1 MINAIIKAIAKA
13 LDEQFNAEADAYE
26 IYDEEIKQDL
36 QEPAFFI
43 QSLNPS
49 TDLFLGKRY
58 LQHTHILI
66 QYFPK
71 SETDYQAECNAIG
84 QQLIWI
90 VEWITCEGDDR
101 PIRGT
106 KMHYEVIDGI
116 LNFFVDYEFFIRKVE
131 TGIPMETMKLTQ
143 LEKKE
148 RK

>member
-58 LQHTHILI
+58 LHRSHILI

-71 SETDYQAECNAIG
+71 SETDYQAECNDMG
-84 QQLIWI
+84 EQLIWI

-101 PIRGT
+101 PIRGS
-106 KMHYEVIDGI
+106 KMHYEVVDEV
-116 LNFFVDYEFFIRKVE
+116 LNFFVNYDMFVYKVE
-131 TGIPMETMKLTQ
+131 STDAMETMDLKSNV
-143 LEKKE
+143 EG
-148 RK
+148 